1 MAAKARQSRMAA
13 FALQAGLPQAR
24 AWARRP
30 ASFVFQSSSRF
41 MTDTLQQSGPLTGNV
56 LFYGQPE
63 PLSIETHGS
72 LGVNQVAKPWAFVS
86 QSHIVPLTV
95 TEFAPA
101 ALSYPIIFIGDAK
114 TPVAVMGLRAGDNL
128 FVDAAGDIR
137 GESYI
142 PAYARRYPFVYAN
155 DDAAKRMILCIDR
168 KAPFIGENAEIP
180 FFEDGKP
187 SAYTQK
193 AMDFCNNFEQE
204 RMRTDSFVQLLIT
217 LDMFETREATFT
229 PRNELGEPGQPQKL
243 AEYFA
248 ISEAK
253 LAALSTEKLVEL
265 RDNGALGQIYAHLI
279 SLLGWDRL
287 IAMTFARAA
296 AMPTAANA

>member
-1 MAAKARQSRMAA
+1 
-13 FALQAGLPQAR
+13 
-24 AWARRP
+24 
-30 ASFVFQSSSRF
+30 
-41 MTDTLQQSGPLTGNV
+41 MTDTMSDQTSPLSGNV
-56 LFYGQPE
+56 LFYGKPE
-63 PLSIETHGS
+63 PLSLEFHGK
-72 LGVNQVAKPWAFVS
+72 LGVNPVEKPWSFVS

-101 ALSYPIIFIGDAK
+101 SLSYPVIFIGDFK

-128 FVDAAGDIR
+128 FVDAEGTIN

-155 DDAAKRMILCIDR
+155 DDAGKRMILCIDR
-168 KAPFIGENAEIP
+168 SAPFIAENAAVP

-187 SAYTQK
+187 SAYTEQ
-193 AMDFCNNFEQE
+193 AMDFCNSFEQE
-204 RMRTDSFVQLLIT
+204 RQRTESFIKLLT
-217 LDMFETREATFT
+217 DMDLFETREATFT
-229 PRNELGEPGQPQKL
+229 PRNEKGEPGQVQKL

-248 ISEAK
+248 ISEEK
-253 LAALSTEKLVEL
+253 LSKLPAEKLVEL

-296 AMPTAANA
+296 QMPTAANA